1 MLDIAVLI
9 IIPAIAAA
17 SCLLLPNLRAQ
28 YTVSVF
34 VSAAHLLFSV
44 LLFAG
49 VFSPGMPDFFSR
61 DALSTLFILV
71 LSNVYFW
78 VVLVSYAH
86 LTKTASSPEGGG
98 KKYYFSLLNFYVCF
112 NSAAILSNHFGL
124 YWVAAEA
131 TTLSV
136 APLIYY
142 YRNEEALE
150 AMWKYLF
157 VVSVGIAFAF
167 IGIVFLSLSAAGTPM
182 EGRQL
187 MFTDFIQNAGVLDPV
202 WLKASFVFI
211 FVGLGTKIGL
221 APTHLGDVDATSNAP
236 GPIAA
241 LMSGSLRITA
251 LLGVMRIL
259 QIVSGTAAGDF
270 ARGVMIVGGLLSVFA
285 AFLFVFR
292 AGNYKRL
299 LAYSSVEH
307 LGIIV
312 LALGIGKLAVVGAL
326 YHVIY
331 NSLTKCVLFLS
342 AGNIHRRYGSREIRD
357 VRSVLRVLP
366 WSGWLLLLG
375 FLAISGIPPF
385 GIFFSE
391 LMIFQAALFH
401 DWIWI
406 LPLLL
411 FMLLFIFIYMG
422 KALFSML
429 YADESG
435 IDSSEERERFGIM
448 QFAPLAVL
456 VILLALA
463 VSAPSMLH
471 DHILRIADTYGVTL

>member
-1 MLDIAVLI
+1 MLDILILIIVPAMTAVLC
-9 IIPAIAAA
+9 A
-17 SCLLLPNLRAQ
+17 LLKDLRIQ
-28 YTVSVF
+28 YTLSVI

-44 LLFAG
+44 LLFTG
-49 VFSPGMPDFFSR
+49 SFSPGMPYFFSR

-71 LSNVYFW
+71 LSHVYFW
-78 VVLVSYAH
+78 IVLVSYSY
-86 LTKTASSPEGGG
+86 LTKTAASPAGGG
-98 KKYYFSLLNFYVCF
+98 KRHYFALLNFYVCA
-112 NSAAILSNHFGL
+112 NSAAILSNHFGF

-157 VVSVGIAFAF
+157 IVSVGIAFAF

-182 EGRQL
+182 EGSQL
-187 MFTDFIQNAGVLDPV
+187 FFTDFAKNAGVLNPV

-236 GPIAA
+236 GPVAA

-259 QIVSGTAAGDF
+259 QIVSRTSAYDF
-270 ARGVMIVGGLLSVFA
+270 AKGIMIIGGLLSVFVT
-285 AFLFVFR
+285 FLFLFR
-292 AGNYKRL
+292 VNNYKRM

-312 LALGIGKLAVVGAL
+312 LAMGIGKLAMIGAL
-326 YHVIY
+326 YHVVY
-331 NSLTKCVLFLS
+331 NSMTKSVLFLT

-375 FLAISGIPPF
+375 FLAISGVPPF

-391 LMIFQAALFH
+391 LMIFEATLFYEWS
-401 DWIWI
+401 WIF
-406 LPLLL
+406 PVLL
-411 FMLLFIFIYMG
+411 FLLLFIFIYMG

-429 YADESG
+429 YDDEDA
-435 IDSSEERERFGIM
+435 IAPIEERERFGIM
-448 QFAPLAVL
+448 QFVPLAIL
-456 VILLALA
+456 ILLLA
-463 VSAPSMLH
+463 ISVSTPSLLH
-471 DHILRIADTYGVTL
+471 DNIMRIANSYGMPQ